1 MDNKDQSESV
11 PQPAKRQLIKGLAA
25 FAAGVM
31 ADRYIG
37 TPTSTV
43 TNPNPSANT
52 EQNFVL
58 KQAIPMPEIV
68 TDEKILNHILELD
81 PYSPERIMEEAIYLS
96 RAESQEQ
103 IDKGF
108 WVMNSKDLRGTLLH
122 KRYQLREKGVL
133 VMSISEEEIKWA
145 KSKEIH
151 PEILAICKDAESMA
165 RKIIGNE
172 SLMIN
177 PGGLAKLMTE
187 ETGRALGG
195 SDVSYAFN
203 YVGEQT
209 AEKHINQVAFPKD
222 KAALVELCAKL
233 SADTG
238 LTFNPQKIA
247 GSYRGN
253 QLSGGAIGAQFMPS
267 TALEIYQLM
276 EATGEKF
283 NPFDPTSAVIGA
295 WVYLAKRGYR
305 RGNPQDIEKAIRGW
319 NNDPKETAIVISA
332 ANSYYDQF
340 VQKPAPVLVHR

>member
-31 ADRYIG
+31 TDRFIG

-81 PYSPERIMEEAIYLS
+81 PYSPEKIIEEAAYLG
-96 RAESQEQ
+96 RAESVQQ

-108 WVMNSKDLRGTLLH
+108 WVMNSKDLRGALLH
-122 KRYQLREKGVL
+122 KRHRLRERGILPMNVSL
-133 VMSISEEEIKWA
+133 EEIRWA
-145 KSKEIH
+145 RSQGIH
-151 PEILAICKDAESMA
+151 PETLALCKTAEPGA
-165 RKIIGNE
+165 RKIIKNE
-172 SLMIN
+172 DQMIN
-177 PGGLAKLMTE
+177 IGGLAKLMTE

-203 YVGEQT
+203 YVGEQA
-209 AEKHINQVAFPKD
+209 AEKHINPVAFPKD

-283 NPFDPTSAVIGA
+283 NPFDPISAIIGA
-295 WVYLAKRGYR
+295 WVYLAKRGYL
-305 RGNPQDIEKAIRGW
+305 RGNPQAIEKAVKGW
-319 NNDPKETAIVISA
+319 NNDSKEAARVISA
-332 ANSYYDQF
+332 ANSYYDGF
-340 VQKPAPVLVHR
+340 IQKPTPILAHK